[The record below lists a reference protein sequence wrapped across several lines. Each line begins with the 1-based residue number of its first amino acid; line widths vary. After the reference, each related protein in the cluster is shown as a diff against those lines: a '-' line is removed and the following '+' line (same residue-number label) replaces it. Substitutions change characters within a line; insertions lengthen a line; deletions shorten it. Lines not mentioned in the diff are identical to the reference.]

1 MKAPRHQFA
10 PGTLQ
15 QMPTRTQRLRV
26 TLGVAL
32 WFCAIAI
39 GVVVSIMWRGALLPT
54 SPAPPAALS
63 LT

>member
-1 MKAPRHQFA
+1 MKTPRHHFA

-39 GVVVSIMWRGALLPT
+39 GVVVSIMWRGAL
-54 SPAPPAALS
+54 
-63 LT
+63 

>member
-26 TLGVAL
+26 TLAVAL

-39 GVVVSIMWRGALLPT
+39 GVVAAIVWGDAL
-54 SPAPPAALS
+54 
-63 LT
+63 